1 MIKESIGSI
10 KGTYFIRKAVFHQ
23 REGTFLWC
31 LWFKFE
37 PDAISDVTSNPRWNW
52 VGRSR
57 SSLVFKQPTISILPA
72 PNIERWMVETR
83 YKWML
88 IFMENNV
95 TPLNTNI
102 SKLILLGKWSCSFL
116 IYQIYFRCS
125 QRNYENK
132 SRIFWLGYFLAQYQL
147 LTILLLQ
154 KQINTYKPSLQALKL
169 VWNYSR
175 S

>member
-1 MIKESIGSI
+1 MPAAVAVGGSITLQYPLTVLSRPCQHFMEWQECKKHHLTKILAMFIKEMNVIWSRKAWDPSKAHISSG
-10 KGTYFIRKAVFHQ
+10 KAVFHQ

-57 SSLVFKQPTISILPA
+57 SSLVFKQPTISILST

-95 TPLNTNI
+95 TPL
-102 SKLILLGKWSCSFL
+102 
-116 IYQIYFRCS
+116 
-125 QRNYENK
+125 
-132 SRIFWLGYFLAQYQL
+132 
-147 LTILLLQ
+147 
-154 KQINTYKPSLQALKL
+154 
-169 VWNYSR
+169 
-175 S
+175 